1 MKNYILIAALIIF
14 INACSSKRSD
24 NDVLFNQPQP
34 KGVKNLNE
42 FPLSYCGTFVDND
55 SNVLKISKTN
65 AILRSQYQSNMSK
78 QEVDTL
84 KDCHIE
90 NNYLIDD
97 KTKEKIPFTLK
108 NDTLYFV
115 SYITDTLYDL
125 HKDIVR
131 KHKGNLILNKEGYD
145 NLWSV
150 RIMNIKHDELQ
161 IRSFNSIDLFE
172 KLTKLSNA
180 EVVTDE
186 TKKRTIKKF
195 LKPTKNQFE
204 SILNYKD
211 STLIVDVYKREKTKK

>member
-34 KGVKNLNE
+34 EGVKSLYE
-42 FPLSYCGTFVDND
+42 FPLAYRGTFVDND
-55 SNVLKISKTN
+55 SKVLKISKTN
-65 AILRSQYQSNMSK
+65 ALLTSQYRSKISK

-115 SYITDTLYDL
+115 SYVTDTLYDL
-125 HKDIVR
+125 HKDIIR
-131 KHKGNLILNKEGYD
+131 KHKGNLILNQESFD

-150 RIMNIKHDELQ
+150 RIMNIKQDELR

-186 TKKRTIKKF
+186 TKKITIKRF

-204 SILNYKD
+204 SILNFKD
-211 STLIVDVYKREKTKK
+211 SSGVDVYKREKTKK